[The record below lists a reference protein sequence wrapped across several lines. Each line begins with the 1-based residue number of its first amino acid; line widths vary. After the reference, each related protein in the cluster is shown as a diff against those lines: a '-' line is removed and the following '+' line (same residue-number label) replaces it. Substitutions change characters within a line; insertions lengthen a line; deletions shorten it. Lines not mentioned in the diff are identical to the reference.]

1 MEIEIG
7 TPLAEFARGK
17 TQPEMAQLLDVSQ
30 SAVSQMINSS
40 RDIRVLVTRGKV
52 MAFEIR
58 PIGSR
63 RKDLSAA
70 A

>member
-17 TQPEMAQLLDVSQ
+17 TQPEMAALLDVSQ

-40 RDIRVLVTRGKV
+40 RDIRVVLILGKV
-52 MAFEIR
+52 VAFEIR
-58 PIGSR
+58 PIGGR
-63 RKDLSAA
+63 RKQLSAA